1 MTSEPDPA
9 ETRVTRRASLAR
21 FGGLLVAGLGAGA
34 GLTESATAGSTGGP
48 AAVARGLVSCVLT
61 PELTEG
67 PYYIPGEKVRRN
79 ITEGKPGAPL
89 ELHLGVLDVSTCRA
103 LVGATVDI
111 WHCDGGGIY
120 SGFGA
125 ASTGGPGGGGPTDKR
140 TFLRGIQPTNAQ
152 GIATFQTIYPGWYR
166 GRAVHIHVK
175 VHLGG
180 NVVHTGQLFF
190 SDALTDAVYK
200 RSPYKT
206 RPNRDTR
213 NADDSIYKNGG
224 SKSVLTVQ
232 KAVQT
237 SGTGYVAK
245 VAMGVHR
252 T

>member
-1 MTSEPDPA
+1 MTSDPDSG
-9 ETRVTRRASLAR
+9 RVTRRASLAR
-21 FGGLLVAGLGAGA
+21 FGGLLVAGLGASA
-34 GLTESATAGSTGGP
+34 GLSETADGAGGP

-67 PYYIPGEKVRRN
+67 PYYIPGEKVRR
-79 ITEGKPGAPL
+79 IMTVGKPGAPL
-89 ELHLGVLDVSTCRA
+89 ELHLGVLDVSTCHA
-103 LVGATVDI
+103 LTGATVDI
-111 WHCDGGGIY
+111 WHCDAGGIY
-120 SGFGA
+120 SGFVA

-152 GIATFQTIYPGWYR
+152 GVATFQTIYPGWYH

-190 SDALTDAVYK
+190 SDTLTDTVY
-200 RSPYKT
+200 RRAPYNS

-213 NADDSIYKNGG
+213 NVDDSIYRNGG
-224 SKSVLTVQ
+224 SRSVLGVQ
-232 KAVQT
+232 K
-237 SGTGYVAK
+237 SGSGYVGK
-245 VAMGVHR
+245 VMMGVHR